1 MYVSYDKL
9 WKLLIDKKMNKG
21 ELAKAAKISTSTIAK
36 MSKNQ
41 FVAMTVLVKI
51 CLALQCDIGDI
62 VSAIN
67 SEQEDV

>member
-21 ELAKAAKISTSTIAK
+21 ELAKVAKISTSTIAK
-36 MSKNQ
+36 MSKNEL
-41 FVAMTVLVKI
+41 VAMTVLVKI

>member
-21 ELAKAAKISTSTIAK
+21 ELAKTAKISTSTIAK
-36 MSKNQ
+36 MSKNE

-67 SEQEDV
+67 SKQEDV

>member
-21 ELAKAAKISTSTIAK
+21 ELAKVAKISTSTIAK
-36 MSKNQ
+36 MSKNEL
-41 FVAMTVLVKI
+41 VAMTVLVKI

-67 SEQEDV
+67 SEQENV

>member
-36 MSKNQ
+36 MSKNE

>member
-36 MSKNQ
+36 MSKNE

-67 SEQEDV
+67 SKQEDV

>member
-36 MSKNQ
+36 MSKNE

-67 SEQEDV
+67 SEQENV

>member
-36 MSKNQ
+36 MSKNE

-62 VSAIN
+62 VSAII
-67 SEQEDV
+67 SEQENV

>member
-36 MSKNQ
+36 MSKNEL
-41 FVAMTVLVKI
+41 VAMTVLIKI
-51 CLALQCDIGDI
+51 CLTLQCDIGDI
-62 VSAIN
+62 VSVVSNI
-67 SEQEDV
+67 QKDI

>member
-36 MSKNQ
+36 MSKNE

-67 SEQEDV
+67 SKQEDL